1 MKKILYAVCIFVSM
15 LTLISCRP
23 KNTIKV
29 FNQGDMITKDGIVY
43 TYYDKDTLYKTS
55 IPFVEEAK
63 YKPYY
68 NYYYYDMS
76 DYKDQKE
83 IIPFEGDLMLESI
96 HPRAFNSEIFLKFLK
111 YSDPVYSPQTA
122 YFYRL
127 KDFFSLDL
135 LGEGFIVT
143 GYTKDLKKQVEI
155 PKLIEGKPVLQIGFK
170 AFENAPMESFTF
182 ISKSDYLPL
191 PGIIHPYAF
200 SNCENLSMIKSDCR
214 VLSMGISNCS
224 KLEEIYNITPTT
236 DCSLYNLPSLIRIKD
251 CDPRPIESQMGDR
264 YTGLAIRATS
274 GLRKSSI
281 YLCPNLSVLTGTMLS
296 KRNNVIFYGS
306 QFPYYTFD
314 HYDLMLKDIFF
325 NIPGDDAYKFV
336 ACYDEHNELYL
347 PFLNHGLNYKGTL
360 FLDPLSEKVEMEED
374 SFFTYITYPKI
385 EEGMT
390 YFTKDSFHEPIYLKL
405 KI

>member
-1 MKKILYAVCIFVSM
+1 MCKIAGVSR
-15 LTLISCRP
+15 S
-23 KNTIKV
+23 
-29 FNQGDMITKDGIVY
+29 G
-43 TYYDKDTLYKTS
+43 
-55 IPFVEEAK
+55 
-63 YKPYY
+63 YY
-68 NYYYYDMS
+68 NYVKNLTTSKYLLKEEKDKEDFEYIIQA
-76 DYKDQKE
+76 YKFKNRHKGARAIKMTLERQYG
-83 IIPFEGDLMLESI
+83 IIMNLKKIRRLM
-96 HPRAFNSEIFLKFLK
+96 HKFNLKCPIRKANPYRRMAKALKTNNYHDNKINREFYNGNPGEKLLTDITYIFYGPNRNVAYLSTIKDSVTTEIFLKFLK

-155 PKLIEGKPVLQIGFK
+155 SKLVEEKPVLQIGFK

-306 QFPYYTFD
+306 QFPYYT
-314 HYDLMLKDIFF
+314 
-325 NIPGDDAYKFV
+325 
-336 ACYDEHNELYL
+336 
-347 PFLNHGLNYKGTL
+347 
-360 FLDPLSEKVEMEED
+360 
-374 SFFTYITYPKI
+374 
-385 EEGMT
+385 
-390 YFTKDSFHEPIYLKL
+390 
-405 KI
+405 